1 LLDPAVAGY
10 NLPMKVQFFD
20 DPTRGPVRKEDVRF
34 NRLGLY
40 MYDDGQRVAIGFDV
54 TPFRERPNIEVSL
67 RNEEGKE
74 AASLNV
80 IEAIKSNFNLTMHIR
95 DNSASS
101 QYEVEAIL
109 YYTSHNTG
117 DRMVVDRV
125 IKPLDVS
132 QVGEQ

>member
-1 LLDPAVAGY
+1 
-10 NLPMKVQFFD
+10 MKVQFFD
-20 DPTRGPVRKEDVRF
+20 DLTRGPVRREDVRF

-40 MYDDGQRVAIGFDV
+40 MYDDGQRVAVGFDV

-74 AASLNV
+74 VASLNV
-80 IEAIKSNFNLTMHIR
+80 IEAIHSNFNLTMHIR
-95 DNSASS
+95 DSSTSS

-109 YYTSHNTG
+109 YYTSQNIG

-125 IKPLDVS
+125 IRTLDVS
-132 QVGEQ
+132 QAGEQ

>member
-1 LLDPAVAGY
+1 
-10 NLPMKVQFFD
+10 M
-20 DPTRGPVRKEDVRF
+20 RGPVRREDVRF

-40 MYDDGQRVAIGFDV
+40 MYDDGQRVAVGFDV
-54 TPFRERPNIEVSL
+54 TPFRERPNIEVTL

-80 IEAIKSNFNLTMHIR
+80 IEALESNFNLTMHIR

-109 YYTSHNTG
+109 YYTSHNSG
-117 DRMVVDRV
+117 DRVVVDRV
-125 IKPLDVS
+125 IKTLDIS

>member
-1 LLDPAVAGY
+1 
-10 NLPMKVQFFD
+10 MKVQFFD
-20 DPTRGPVRKEDVRF
+20 NPTRGPVPREDVRF

-40 MYDDGQRVAIGFDV
+40 MYDDGQRVAVGFDV

-80 IEAIKSNFNLTMHIR
+80 IEANQSNFNLTMHIR
-95 DNSASS
+95 DDSASN
-101 QYEVEAIL
+101 QYEVKAIL
-109 YYTSHNTG
+109 YYPSQDNG
-117 DRMVVDRV
+117 DRMVVDSV
-125 IKPLDVS
+125 IKTLDVS